1 LKLET
6 KAFENQM
13 ELEKTKTYLKNW
25 NYYMKKP
32 LVFPHPYKVE
42 GGQ

>member
-1 LKLET
+1 
-6 KAFENQM
+6 M
-13 ELEKTKTYLKNW
+13 ELEKNKNLLKNL

-42 GGQ
+42 GGTII